1 AASTFDVET
10 SSEPIRAT
18 VSLGVATCPRDG
30 TDANELVHQA
40 DLAVYRAKLQGRN
53 RVLDASEDAH
63 LTQPARDVPRL
74 VGLAGEPERPLQAL
88 RAVPEKRPEV
98 ERRAAKRPHATT
110 GPRLVWMPRRL
121 ATLVGVVSTIGIG
134 LGLLGVVYGANGN
147 LLALGAIVALV
158 GLGQVLSIEMEET
171 GTLSVSA
178 VGALAGAAI
187 VGPAAAL
194 PLAITMAAIE
204 WSARRSVFHQLLFNV
219 GALTLA
225 SLAATEV
232 FSIDLDDS
240 AGSVVFAIGVL
251 AGLAYF
257 AVNTGLLAIAIGLE
271 GPERRGRVW
280 GSRFSWLTPHYLVYG
295 FVAGVISEAYAPI
308 GVWALLVFALPLL
321 LMHKTQEAY
330 IRNAEKAA
338 QKLREAAD
346 TIQLQNVS
354 LEHVN
359 RQLKERSTAA
369 MESLSATVDAR
380 DAYTAGPS
388 RRVQTIALTI
398 GRELEMSEPELEILS
413 HAALFHDIG
422 KLAVP
427 DAVLLKPATLNEV
440 ERALMVRH
448 AEEGASII
456 NRLGFL

>member
-158 GLGQVLSIEMEET
+158 GLGQMIAIEMEQT

-204 WSARRSVFHQLLFNV
+204 WSARRSVVHQVLFNV

-225 SLAATEV
+225 SLAAAEV
-232 FSIDLDDS
+232 FSLETAAVGMRPAVIAVGL
-240 AGSVVFAIGVL
+240 V
-251 AGLAYF
+251 AGLVYF
-257 AVNTGLLAIAIGLE
+257 AVNTGLLSIALGLE
-271 GPERRGRVW
+271 GREDPWRIWRE
-280 GSRFSWLTPHYLVYG
+280 RFSWLTLHYAVYG
-295 FVAGVISEAYAPI
+295 FVAGVISEAYQPI
-308 GVWALLVFALPLL
+308 GIWALLVF
-321 LMHKTQEAY
+321 
-330 IRNAEKAA
+330 
-338 QKLREAAD
+338 
-346 TIQLQNVS
+346 
-354 LEHVN
+354 
-359 RQLKERSTAA
+359 
-369 MESLSATVDAR
+369 
-380 DAYTAGPS
+380 
-388 RRVQTIALTI
+388 
-398 GRELEMSEPELEILS
+398 
-413 HAALFHDIG
+413 
-422 KLAVP
+422 
-427 DAVLLKPATLNEV
+427 
-440 ERALMVRH
+440 
-448 AEEGASII
+448 
-456 NRLGFL
+456 